1 MYSSFVPFEFC
12 IVLFRNRL
20 LLFFTEGKRSE
31 LPLEVAAIV
40 RVPLLVVLRV
50 VLYSYLDS
58 SKPLLAINPTT
69 KTPNPT
75 VTNPPNL
82 TACSTPEP
90 RSATVSSKIGDAK
103 KPL

>member
-1 MYSSFVPFEFC
+1 MDSRVTVYSSFVPFEFC
-12 IVLFRNRL
+12 IVLIRNQL
-20 LLFFTEGKRSE
+20 LLF

-90 RSATVSSKIGDAK
+90 RSVTVSSKIGDAK